1 MKKAII
7 SMVLLCAFAAA
18 GAQDKYKTV
27 KDIAYVSA
35 DDTSAY
41 RRERCKMDVYY
52 PTDKKNFK
60 TIVWFYGGA
69 LEGGSKGVRDDLK
82 RSGIAVVSPD
92 YRLYPKAHC
101 PDYIR
106 DAASAVAW
114 VMRHIAEY
122 GGDPSQIYV
131 GGHSAGG
138 YLTMMLAL
146 DKSYLAAEGVDADS
160 VKAYYPVAGQTA
172 THYTRRKERKIS
184 YTLPIV
190 DKMAPL
196 NNARKLGTRLV
207 LFTGERRLEQMARY
221 EENLYLKAVLEGVG
235 NKEIPLY
242 ELNGFDHGNVVE
254 PAIMLIKRDM
264 KQGR

>member
-1 MKKAII
+1 
-7 SMVLLCAFAAA
+7 
-18 GAQDKYKTV
+18 
-27 KDIAYVSA
+27 
-35 DDTSAY
+35 
-41 RRERCKMDVYY
+41 
-52 PTDKKNFK
+52 
-60 TIVWFYGGA
+60 
-69 LEGGSKGVRDDLK
+69 
-82 RSGIAVVSPD
+82 
-92 YRLYPKAHC
+92 
-101 PDYIR
+101 
-106 DAASAVAW
+106 
-114 VMRHIAEY
+114 
-122 GGDPSQIYV
+122 
-131 GGHSAGG
+131 
-138 YLTMMLAL
+138 MMLAL

-172 THYTRRKERKIS
+172 THYTIRKERKIS